1 MSKLVLPLHRVLGT
15 SISCHSEHREES
27 QFAFHY
33 RDVSLRSTRHFEKL
47 TSDYWIFQNEVEL

>member
-1 MSKLVLPLHRVLGT
+1 MSKLVLPLHRVLET

-47 TSDYWIFQNEVEL
+47 TSDYWIFSE